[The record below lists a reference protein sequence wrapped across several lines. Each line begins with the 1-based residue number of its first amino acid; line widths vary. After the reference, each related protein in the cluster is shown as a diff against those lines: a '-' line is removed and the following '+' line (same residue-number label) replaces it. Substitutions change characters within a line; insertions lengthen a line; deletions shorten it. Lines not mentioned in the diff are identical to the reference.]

1 MFCYLCCVVGTL
13 YGISSCLSLSSSENL
28 YVTVDHCKAIVS
40 PPNLW
45 QSQNLHPLHK
55 EPDQRQ
61 HDRGEFPLTK
71 QLKGF
76 HHPWT
81 SLLGISDTSICTV
94 GGNTMTLGIKQS
106 FYRIDHPTSVRNTS
120 EALSLGRN
128 HSSHDFSH
136 AN

>member
-28 YVTVDHCKAIVS
+28 FVTVGHCKEIAS
-40 PPNLW
+40 PPNLS

-61 HDRGEFPLTK
+61 HDRGEFQQTK
-71 QLKGF
+71 QLKGS

-81 SLLGISDTSICTV
+81 SSLGISDISVCTV
-94 GGNTMTLGIKQS
+94 GGNTMTLGIN
-106 FYRIDHPTSVRNTS
+106 HPTSVRNTS

-128 HSSHDFSH
+128 HSSHDLSH